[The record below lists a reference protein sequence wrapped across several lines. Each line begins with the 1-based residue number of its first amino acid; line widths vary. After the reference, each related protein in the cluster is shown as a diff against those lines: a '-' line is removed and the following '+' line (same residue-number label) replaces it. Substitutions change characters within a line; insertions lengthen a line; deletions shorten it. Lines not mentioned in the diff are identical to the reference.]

1 MTEKKPFTT
10 YVLIFVVLALV
21 NTALAHFGGVP
32 NPVGLGYPLVYV
44 AVAFMIVFGLWFG
57 GWGALAAYLGCF
69 VGSGVLGGLP
79 LTFNLYWSLADL
91 WQVLIPLAVFRAL
104 DESLELRT
112 KRAIAMFVLFGVV
125 LNNIVGAAWGAGML
139 AIGGLMLWSDA
150 PALFTSWLINNLVV
164 CTVLAPLL
172 LRYATPYIRTRGLLV
187 EGYWR

>member
-1 MTEKKPFTT
+1 MTENRTATT
-10 YVLIFVVLALV
+10 YVLIFLVLVLL

-69 VGSGVLGGLP
+69 VGSGMLGGLP

-104 DESLELRT
+104 NEDIELRT
-112 KRAIAMFVLFGVV
+112 QRAIVLFVLFGVL

-139 AIGGLMLWSDA
+139 AIGGFMLWSDV

-164 CTVLAPLL
+164 CIVLAPLL

-187 EGYWR
+187 EGYWK